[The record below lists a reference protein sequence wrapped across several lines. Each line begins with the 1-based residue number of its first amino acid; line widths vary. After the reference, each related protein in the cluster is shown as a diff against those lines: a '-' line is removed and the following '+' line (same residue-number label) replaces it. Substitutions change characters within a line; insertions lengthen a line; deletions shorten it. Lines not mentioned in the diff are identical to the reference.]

1 MVYDGHGM
9 ESTARKRERLATFE
23 DLLELPDDVRA
34 EILDGVIVEKAAP
47 SFEHSLAQSL
57 IDRTVGLHFHGRGS
71 GGGGG
76 DAPGGWW
83 IVTECDIELEPHQVV
98 RPDVVGWRRDRLAE
112 RPRGRPVR
120 VRPDWICEIVSESN
134 AANDTVHK
142 FQVFER
148 HQIPHY
154 WLVEPERGTLT
165 VYRWENGHYTV
176 ALNAARP
183 DKVRAEP
190 FDAIEI
196 SIDVLC
202 GADPE

>member
-1 MVYDGHGM
+1 MG
-9 ESTARKRERLATFE
+9 STALKRERLATFE
-23 DLLELPDDVRA
+23 DLLALPDEVRA

-47 SFEHSLAQSL
+47 SFEHSGTQASLA
-57 IDRTVGLHFHGRGS
+57 GLVWSRFNR
-71 GGGGG
+71 GGGGS

-83 IVTECDIELEPHQVV
+83 IVTECDIELEPHQVL
-98 RPDVVGWRRDRLAE
+98 RPDVVGWRRDRLDE